1 MSSIS
6 KNRIATD
13 LKGVSMEH
21 YKVSIEYRVSKNT
34 KVISQDL
41 KKKKKKKLWYS
52 SCMAGREW
60 WKIAAHDK
68 ECKNIDPKDKITIC

>member
-41 KKKKKKKLWYS
+41 KKKKKKKL
-52 SCMAGREW
+52 
-60 WKIAAHDK
+60 
-68 ECKNIDPKDKITIC
+68 